1 MEFERKGHT
10 KTEALL
16 GSKADADAI
25 HAAVMSEYL
34 LRRKEA
40 YVQKIRLFAVEDG
53 DDDLYQ
59 QACIVCA
66 CVRACVRACVCVCID
81 IRMYVI
87 YIHMY
92 TYILIKKLLPFNFF
106 SLIAI
111 LWHSHKKKNR
121 LYCAGA
127 RQKLARS

>member
-53 DDDLYQ
+53 NDDLYQ
-59 QACIVCA
+59 LACIVC
-66 CVRACVRACVCVCID
+66 VCVYVCVSLSLSLD
-81 IRMYVI
+81 IRLYVI

-92 TYILIKKLLPFNFF
+92 TYLLIINNPRRELK
-106 SLIAI
+106 
-111 LWHSHKKKNR
+111 
-121 LYCAGA
+121 
-127 RQKLARS
+127 

>member
-40 YVQKIRLFAVEDG
+40 YVQKMRLFAVEDG

-59 QACIVCA
+59 QACIVS
-66 CVRACVRACVCVCID
+66 VSVFVSVSMSVSLYVSIYVCMLSTYTCIH
-81 IRMYVI
+81 I
-87 YIHMY
+87 Y
-92 TYILIKKLLPFNFF
+92 
-106 SLIAI
+106 
-111 LWHSHKKKNR
+111 
-121 LYCAGA
+121 
-127 RQKLARS
+127 